1 MAWLAQVVQCA
12 NTVESIGPVEKTREG
27 PSDRVGFEIT
37 FWIAPAN
44 RVEFLQ
50 TAISLLSV
58 PGDRALCSRSCFERV
73 GAENMFLWR
82 ESWGSRTAVDER
94 LESVPLRTLLGA
106 IEVLGRMEEMK
117 ILEFFDWAE
126 RRRGQA

>member
-1 MAWLAQVVQCA
+1 MVQYA
-12 NTVESIGPVEKTREG
+12 ITVESIGPVERTREG
-27 PSDRVGFEIT
+27 SSDRVGFEIT

-82 ESWGSRTAVDER
+82 ESWGTRAAVDER
-94 LESVPLRTLLGA
+94 LESVPLRALLGA

-117 ILEFFDWAE
+117 MLEFFDWAE
-126 RRRGQA
+126 RSRG

>member
-1 MAWLAQVVQCA
+1 MAQVVQWVID
-12 NTVESIGPVEKTREG
+12 VETIGRVEQTAERPG
-27 PSDRVGFEIT
+27 DRVGFEIT

-58 PGDRALCSRSCFERV
+58 PGDRELCSRSCFERV

-82 ESWGSRTAVDER
+82 ESWVSRTAVDNR
-94 LESVPLRTLLGA
+94 LESVPVKTLLGA
-106 IEVLGRMEEMK
+106 IEVLGRMEEFEV
-117 ILEFFDWAE
+117 LEFVDPE
-126 RRRGQA
+126 EQEEGR